1 MNLIYFRWKFYK
13 FPILVYRHTCIKKH
27 GGCIQIDIPLAIGQL
42 QIGRLRNGFQDA
54 KERTI
59 WNVSGAIILKGK
71 SLIFKSE
78 IFMGCIWGQQK
89 VSIHVGEIDT

>member
-1 MNLIYFRWKFYK
+1 MKDLKLFISLSLFKTLRMNLIYFRWKFYK

-71 SLIFKSE
+71 
-78 IFMGCIWGQQK
+78 
-89 VSIHVGEIDT
+89 V